1 MGKCQNC
8 DKQGMFGNIDNN
20 LILYCKEHKT
30 DEMFDLK
37 HKTCIEP
44 ECKTR
49 PTFNFTSETKAI
61 YCAKHK
67 KSEMVNVIDKKCL
80 ECQKIPAFN
89 YIGEKTAIYCG
100 DHKKVEM
107 IDVKTKKCLNC
118 TKQASFNYA
127 GKSIGIYCAEHK
139 LFDMVDVKSKQCLDC
154 SKGPTFN
161 YNIDQPPIYC
171 FDHKK
176 EHMIDVKHLKCLDCK
191 KRPNYNYIGEIN
203 AIYCITH
210 KKNDMIN
217 VLSKTCLECL
227 KQPSFNFKGEF
238 ASIYCLDHR
247 KEGMIDI
254 RSKKC
259 LDCDKQPS
267 FNFKHQASAIYCS
280 NHRKDGMID
289 IKSKKCLECSKNASF
304 NFKSESKGLYCL
316 EHKLFEMINVR
327 SKICKCCIQPRYGF
341 IGYSPICCSKCKDP
355 KMVMNPLKKCECKKL
370 ATKIKDSVFYCD
382 KHAAEDALDIHEI
395 CTICYNKTE
404 IGKQV
409 CDDCSTKISDPIK
422 LHLKELQVHRHLE
435 NSGIDIYS
443 YDKTVGESR
452 KRPDFVIKYDDNQII
467 VVECDEFQHQ
477 RTTYTCEC
485 EIVRMKQIYFDLF
498 KPTKIRDTE
507 EDACAAS
514 DNTEEM
520 ENKLLFIR
528 YNPDNYKSESVPFTT
543 MQKLDYLAR
552 YIQEFDFDEMET
564 GLYVKYLF
572 YDMFIP
578 TDSAYDLDKINPYI

>member
-1 MGKCQNC
+1 MINVKSKKCIQC
-8 DKQGMFGNIDNN
+8 EKI
-20 LILYCKEHKT
+20 
-30 DEMFDLK
+30 
-37 HKTCIEP
+37 P
-44 ECKTR
+44 S
-49 PTFNFTSETKAI
+49 FNFENKKVAI
-61 YCAKHK
+61 YCA
-67 KSEMVNVIDKKCL
+67 
-80 ECQKIPAFN
+80 
-89 YIGEKTAIYCG
+89 
-100 DHKKVEM
+100 
-107 IDVKTKKCLNC
+107 
-118 TKQASFNYA
+118 
-127 GKSIGIYCAEHK
+127 
-139 LFDMVDVKSKQCLDC
+139 
-154 SKGPTFN
+154 
-161 YNIDQPPIYC
+161 
-171 FDHKK
+171 DHKK
-176 EHMIDVKHLKCLDCK
+176 ENMIDLCNKMCIECD
-191 KRPNYNYIGEIN
+191 KR
-203 AIYCITH
+203 AT
-210 KKNDMIN
+210 
-217 VLSKTCLECL
+217 
-227 KQPSFNFKGEF
+227 FNFKGETNYL
-238 ASIYCLDHR
+238 YCADH
-247 KEGMIDI
+247 
-254 RSKKC
+254 KKF
-259 LDCDKQPS
+259 DMV
-267 FNFKHQASAIYCS
+267 N
-280 NHRKDGMID
+280 
-289 IKSKKCLECSKNASF
+289 IKSKKCLNCDKIPSF
-304 NFKSESKGLYCL
+304 NFKDEKIAIYCN
-316 EHKLFEMINVR
+316 EHKEKNMINIK
-327 SKICKCCIQPRYGF
+327 SKKCKCGVGTSYNY
-341 IGYSPICCSKCKDP
+341 IGYSPICCAKCKDP
-355 KMVMNPLKKCECKKL
+355 KMVSHPLKKCECKKL
-370 ATKIKDSVFYCD
+370 ATKIKDSIFYCD
-382 KHAAEDALDIHEI
+382 VHAAEDALDIHEI